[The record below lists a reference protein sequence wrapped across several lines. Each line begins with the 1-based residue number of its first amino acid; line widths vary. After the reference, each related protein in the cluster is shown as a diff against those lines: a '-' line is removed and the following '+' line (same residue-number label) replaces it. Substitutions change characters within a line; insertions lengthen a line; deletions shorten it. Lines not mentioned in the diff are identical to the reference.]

1 MTTPRSVAI
10 ERLAY
15 TLAAPGL
22 AVVPNVFPDSPV
34 NTVVQLAGAAGIGG
48 WILAAKSDE
57 PGAGRKILRWSPLV
71 FAAAVDVAAKHTPGW
86 GPWWLD
92 GLLAAGWAAAGSV
105 VLPYSRHARRRH
117 RPALAA
123 PTPRLRPA
131 PAQEPSPARPDD
143 RADQLTR
150 QARMLWERA
159 GMPAR
164 THIVQATRHPA
175 MRNDLTILLRAS
187 EIGRPITGLSE
198 ASVAAAFGVHESDV
212 ALADVAIQPGR
223 QGGPGWLEAS
233 ITPDANARRRKA
245 PTDQERWTDQVGGPK
260 GGAPGSDLVHKTR
273 DDERRVTFYRAKMAD
288 TTDTPRIDLAKVCRG
303 LSLPEDD
310 SCVFVLIDGTEFLI
324 SAFDTPPLSAIFP
337 ATRELLTPD
346 AKGMY
351 VCGFTITGQPVKTMV
366 YQHDKNAPAHGL
378 ILGVSRSG
386 KTQFFAIQMAA
397 QSLDGEV
404 VWLGTVRKDEKTTVL
419 GKYIDRQGSNAL
431 WMARSLRAAKALC
444 EIRAEMPWPHDGQPH
459 DYKPGDPRCPYRQLN
474 VYADEFMTAA
484 QDGDFGEFIQTDG
497 EDLTVTGLKYGI
509 GFNPAGQSPFAHNG
523 FSTEMKNNL
532 RQNSRPVIFNMG
544 TPAATR
550 KAAEGT
556 MENAYDVPTIPARY
570 SRSEGSAIE
579 RAMRG
584 EADPEN
590 GVSTGGV
597 AVIVLDNGRAVLMR
611 SLYADFDTD
620 LSGLF
625 PGEVNRLTD
634 FEISELEKRG
644 LWFDWN
650 EPVRPGEFWPEP
662 DEDGDGTGGKGSTKS
677 GTRQAGPQVT
687 SPREALEAIKKLTSA
702 PAPARATAATGNTD
716 NGPKVRENRDSVPP
730 DLLLMAAEL
739 VISSRFGSQS
749 MLQRKLR
756 VGFALADALM
766 DAMEARG
773 LVGPADGSR
782 AREVLVPTGAAD
794 DVLRELRADLEPALR
809 D

>member
-1 MTTPRSVAI
+1 MTTPTPRSVAL

-15 TLAAPGL
+15 TLAAPVL
-22 AVVPNVFPDSPV
+22 AVAPNLYPDSPV
-34 NTVVQLAGAAGIGG
+34 NSVVQLAGAAGIGG

-57 PGAGRKILRWSPLV
+57 PGTGRKILRWTPLV
-71 FAAAVDVAAKHTPGW
+71 LAAAVDVAAKHTTGW

-92 GLLAAGWAAAGSV
+92 ALAATGWAAAGSF
-105 VLPYSRHARRRH
+105 VLPFSRHTRRRH

-123 PTPRLRPA
+123 PAPQLQ
-131 PAQEPSPARPDD
+131 PAQAAPEPTAAQPDD
-143 RADQLTR
+143 GADQLTR

-164 THIVQATRHPA
+164 THIVKATRHPGQ
-175 MRNDLTILLRAS
+175 RHDLTLLLRAL
-187 EIGRPITGLSE
+187 ETGRPITGLSPE
-198 ASVAAAFGVHESDV
+198 IVGAAFGVSAADV
-212 ALADVAIQPGR
+212 TLADVAIQPGR
-223 QGGPGWLEAS
+223 QGGPGWMEAR
-233 ITPDANARRRKA
+233 ITPEANARRRTK
-245 PTDQERWTDQVGGPK
+245 PTDAERWIDRVAGPK
-260 GGAPGSDLVHKTR
+260 GGAPGSELVHKTR
-273 DDERRVTFYRAKMAD
+273 DNERGVTFYRAKMSD
-288 TTDTPRIDLAKVCRG
+288 PTESPRIDLPKVCRA
-303 LSLPEDD
+303 LDLPEDD
-310 SCVFVLIDGTEFLI
+310 SCVFVLIDGSEFLI

-378 ILGVSRSG
+378 TLGVSRSG
-386 KTQFFAIQMAA
+386 KTQFFAINMAA
-397 QSLDGEV
+397 QSLDGQV
-404 VWLGTVRKDEKTTVL
+404 VWLSTVRKDEKTTVL
-419 GKYIDRQGSNAL
+419 GRYIDRQGSTAL

-459 DYKPGDPRCPYRQLN
+459 DYKPGDTRCPYRQLN

-484 QDGDFGEFIQTDG
+484 QDGDFGEFIQKDG

-523 FSTEMKNNL
+523 FSTEMKDNL

-544 TPAATR
+544 SPGATR

-620 LSGLF
+620 LSQLF
-625 PGEVNRLTD
+625 PDEVNRLTD
-634 FEISELEKRG
+634 YEISELEKRG

-662 DEDGDGTGGKGSTKS
+662 DEDDEGEGRSRRRGGGGDGKS
-677 GTRQAGPQVT
+677 GGGHDSKDGGRRSEQVA
-687 SPREALEAIKKLTSA
+687 SPRQALEAIKSLT
-702 PAPARATAATGNTD
+702 
-716 NGPKVRENRDSVPP
+716 
-730 DLLLMAAEL
+730 
-739 VISSRFGSQS
+739 
-749 MLQRKLR
+749 
-756 VGFALADALM
+756 DA
-766 DAMEARG
+766 
-773 LVGPADGSR
+773 
-782 AREVLVPTGAAD
+782 
-794 DVLRELRADLEPALR
+794 
-809 D
+809 